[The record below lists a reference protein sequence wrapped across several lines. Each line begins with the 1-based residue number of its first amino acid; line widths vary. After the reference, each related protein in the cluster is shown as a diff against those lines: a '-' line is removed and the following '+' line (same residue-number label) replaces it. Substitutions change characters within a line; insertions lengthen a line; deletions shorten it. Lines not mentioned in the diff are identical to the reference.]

1 MPRNMNGSRRE
12 GGEDESG
19 MLWKLPVLKSSR
31 IGRLGPAFGLGVGC
45 GVGFGIGLVGGAG
58 FGPGIP
64 GLQLGF
70 GLGAGCGVGLGF
82 GYGAGRGIAQD
93 DKRRYSNVGDLL
105 NGRQSIFPHRDEIGA
120 VVDEL
125 ALNTKK
131 LIQVTAK
138 EIDKWKR

>member
-1 MPRNMNGSRRE
+1 MPRNMNGSRHE

-45 GVGFGIGLVGGAG
+45 GVGFGIGLVGG
-58 FGPGIP
+58 FL
-64 GLQLGF
+64 LQLGF
-70 GLGAGCGVGLGF
+70 GVLVSGCGLGLGF
-82 GYGAGRGIAQD
+82 GYAIEE
-93 DKRRYSNVGDLL
+93 LL
-105 NGRQSIFPHRDEIGA
+105 LFCHQETFLDFHFYFISRDEIGA
-120 VVDEL
+120 LVDEL

-131 LIQVTAK
+131 LIRVTAQ